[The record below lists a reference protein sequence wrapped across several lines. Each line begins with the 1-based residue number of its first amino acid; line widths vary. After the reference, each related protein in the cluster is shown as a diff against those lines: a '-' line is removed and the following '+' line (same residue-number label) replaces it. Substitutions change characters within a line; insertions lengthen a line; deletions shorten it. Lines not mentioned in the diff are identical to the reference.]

1 MKPLDDQPTMWVQS
15 GRTRRRAKVSKN
27 ALLAWGNSQ
36 LQEVGAGPMEATWLL
51 EWALETPSLV
61 TAPDEVGIRTA
72 EKYRS
77 AIAQR
82 RARIPLQHITGEMAF
97 RYLTL
102 TAGAGVFSVRPETEG
117 LVDIALEAS
126 PENWAT
132 ADRDTADRAPLQVAD
147 LCAGSGAVGLA
158 LANERENTQVALV
171 ELDPTAASYLRKN
184 AANTPKADGSDAQV
198 YVEDAT
204 EALPGKEGTFDLVL
218 SNPPYVSHAEA
229 PTQAEAQADP
239 IMSLFGGGEDGL
251 VVPRG
256 VVGRAFELLKD
267 GGTLVMEHG
276 ENQGEALRDHARSV
290 GFSSAETQQDLTG
303 RDRYLVAV
311 KS

>member
-27 ALLAWGNSQ
+27 TLLAWGNSQ

-117 LVDIALEAS
+117 LVDIALEAF
-126 PENWAT
+126 PKR
-132 ADRDTADRAPLQVAD
+132 RDIPLQVAD